1 MSSQQTEMNGS
12 EWDKTKYI
20 YRVEFKI
27 IRESESELSATRI
40 LYGEVTLYF
49 IGFSRVLEILLHR
62 PWLIWLW
69 LVRMYCA
76 SCATAYVAH
85 SEQRCILI
93 DERFLLSF
101 SFSMSAMCIGSVGD
115 FVSLIFLV
123 SFPYPLFVIIVII
136 IPLLCV
142 NWRFAFIY
150 FLLFL
155 FAQSFFFVLAHRN
168 RFEEKKILFQKMFV
182 RKLFASLCS
191 WIWDIVFVDHWNGI
205 DMTDKHVA
213 INSKCQ

>member
-12 EWDKTKYI
+12 GWDKTKYI

-115 FVSLIFLV
+115 FVSHFFGLISISFVRHHRHHHSAFMCELEICLYLFSLILVCSIFFLC
-123 SFPYPLFVIIVII
+123 SCTSEQI
-136 IPLLCV
+136 
-142 NWRFAFIY
+142 WR
-150 FLLFL
+150 
-155 FAQSFFFVLAHRN
+155 
-168 RFEEKKILFQKMFV
+168 KKILFQKMFV

-205 DMTDKHVA
+205 DMTDKHVT

>member
-12 EWDKTKYI
+12 GWDKTKYI

-101 SFSMSAMCIGSVGD
+101 SFSMSAMCIGSVGV

-168 RFEEKKILFQKMFV
+168 RFEEKKKSVSVNVCAKIIRLIMQLNLRHCIRWPLKWY
-182 RKLFASLCS
+182 RH
-191 WIWDIVFVDHWNGI
+191 DR
-205 DMTDKHVA
+205 
-213 INSKCQ
+213 

>member
-27 IRESESELSATRI
+27 IRESESELGATRI

-142 NWRFAFIY
+142 NWRFALYLFSLILVCSIF
-150 FLLFL
+150 FLCSCTSE
-155 FAQSFFFVLAHRN
+155 QIWRK
-168 RFEEKKILFQKMFV
+168 KKICF
-182 RKLFASLCS
+182 
-191 WIWDIVFVDHWNGI
+191 
-205 DMTDKHVA
+205 
-213 INSKCQ
+213 SKCLCENYSPHYAVESETLYSLTIEMVSTWPISMWP